1 MIMLNELHYNTL
13 ETTYL
18 GHIFENIENL
28 SYRIMYVRQALFC
41 ISCVCFVLFFLGGVN
56 LIFDLFAFVFKC

>member
-28 SYRIMYVRQALFC
+28 SYRIMYVRQA
-41 ISCVCFVLFFLGGVN
+41 FFLYKLYVFRV
-56 LIFDLFAFVFKC
+56 IF